1 MDMVKDERDNYLQA
15 AVNMKQFDNNP
26 LKYWKQ
32 NREDYPMLSIISRQI
47 LVIQASSSESE
58 RHFSAGGAIVSETRS
73 RLSPEN
79 VESLIVLRE
88 TYVNNMW
95 SNDEQFSKIES

>member
-1 MDMVKDERDNYLQA
+1 MQPDRATGRRFPVRSGRD
-15 AVNMKQFDNNP
+15 
-26 LKYWKQ
+26 
-32 NREDYPMLSIISRQI
+32 LSTGSGQTAGPGLLR
-47 LVIQASSSESE
+47 VQASSSESE